1 MEGASTTDKLVG
13 DLKNLIGDA
22 EELLR
27 ATTNQAGE
35 KIAVARQRIEQSL
48 VEGKRALADAEQIV
62 LDRSKE
68 YAETA
73 EDYVRENPWAA
84 VGIAAGVG
92 LLFGLFMR
100 RS

>member
-1 MEGASTTDKLVG
+1 MEGASTTNKLVS

-35 KIAVARQRIEQSL
+35 KIAVARERIEQSL

-73 EDYVRENPWAA
+73 EDYVRGNPWAA
-84 VGIAAGVG
+84 VSIAAGVG
-92 LLFGLFMR
+92 LLFGLLMR

>member
-1 MEGASTTDKLVG
+1 MEGESTTNRLVS

-35 KIAVARQRIEQSL
+35 KIAIARQKIEESL
-48 VEGKRALADAEQIV
+48 VEGKKALADAEQIV

-73 EDYVRENPWAA
+73 EGYVRENPWAA

-92 LLFGLFMR
+92 LLFGLLVR

>member
-1 MEGASTTDKLVG
+1 MEGASTTDKLVS

-27 ATTNQAGE
+27 ATTSQAGE

-48 VEGKRALADAEQIV
+48 VEGKRALADAEQVV

-73 EDYVRENPWAA
+73 EEYVRENPWAA
-84 VGIAAGVG
+84 VGIAAGLG
-92 LLFGLFMR
+92 LLFGLLMR

>member
-1 MEGASTTDKLVG
+1 MEGASTTDKLVS

-27 ATTNQAGE
+27 ATTSQAGE

-48 VEGKRALADAEQIV
+48 VEGKRALADAEQVV

-73 EDYVRENPWAA
+73 EEYVRENPWAA
-84 VGIAAGVG
+84 VGIAAGLG
-92 LLFGLFMR
+92 LLFGLLMR
-100 RS
+100 RN